1 MNKQDRAPWLCA
13 VTIFIVVTLTV
24 ILTGCSSTPASVS
37 YGTITTV
44 AGLGKVG
51 FSGDG
56 GLATAA
62 QLGDPSCAALDSA
75 ANLYIGDLP
84 NNDVREVA
92 AATGIITTY
101 AGIHVA
107 GYSGDKGP
115 ASAARMYGPT
125 ACATDS
131 SGNLY
136 LADVANNV
144 IRKVSTNT
152 GIITTVAGNGLDAGT
167 PMGTFSGDGGSAL
180 LAGINHPYGI
190 AVDGAG
196 NLYVADTSN
205 QRIRMVSAATGII
218 TTIAGTGTVGYS
230 GDGGLAT
237 SAQLYNPEGLAVDS
251 SGNVYFA
258 EEANNVIRKV
268 TAATGIISTIAG
280 IAGADGAFFG
290 DGSLATIAKFNGP
303 TDVALD
309 SEGNVYVADWGN
321 ERVRKITVSTSII
334 QTVVGSGTQ
343 GYAGDGGTATQAKL
357 SSPHGITFDSKG
369 VMYIADYGNGAVRKI
384 TPLP

>member
-1 MNKQDRAPWLCA
+1 M
-13 VTIFIVVTLTV
+13 VVTLTV

-37 YGTITTV
+37 YGTISTV
-44 AGLGKVG
+44 AGRGKGG

-62 QLGDPSCAALDSA
+62 QLWDPSCVALDAA
-75 ANLYIGDLP
+75 ANLYIGDIA
-84 NNDVREVA
+84 NYDVREVT
-92 AATGIITTY
+92 AATGKITTY
-101 AGIHVA
+101 AGTQVA

-115 ASAARMYGPT
+115 ANAAQMYGPS

-144 IRKVSTNT
+144 IRRVDINT
-152 GIITTVAGNGLDAGT
+152 GIITMVAGNGYYAGSSS
-167 PMGTFSGDGGSAL
+167 GTFSGDGGPAL
-180 LAGINHPYGI
+180 LAGINHPNGV

-196 NLYVADTSN
+196 NLYIADTLN

-218 TTIAGTGTVGYS
+218 TTIAGTGTGGYS
-230 GDGGLAT
+230 GDGGPAT
-237 SAQLYNPEGLAVDS
+237 RAELYNPEGLAVDS

-280 IAGADGAFFG
+280 TAGFDGGFFG
-290 DGSLATIAKFNGP
+290 DGGLATSAKFSGP

-309 SEGNVYVADWGN
+309 SAGNVYVADWSN
-321 ERVRKITVSTSII
+321 ERIRKITVLTGII
-334 QTVVGSGTQ
+334 QTVAGNGTR
-343 GYAGDGGTATQAKL
+343 GYAGDGSTATQAEL
-357 SSPHGITFDSKG
+357 FSPHGITFDSKG
-369 VMYIADYGNGAVRKI
+369 VMYIADSANGAVRKV
-384 TPLP
+384 TPVP